1 MKLKLHLLPLL
12 VLLGLSSLA
21 LAACNRGE
29 PASSSSD
36 LVVTV
41 YKSPTCGCCGGWIEH
56 MREAGFEVREVNLS
70 SSALMQLK
78 DKYGVPYELRSCH
91 TAVVG
96 DYVVEGHVPPQEVQ
110 WLVIERPEVKGIGV
124 PGMPLG
130 SPGMEVPDGSVQPY
144 TVFAFDQAGNM
155 QPIANYP

>member
-1 MKLKLHLLPLL
+1 MKSRNVIPAIMALLLSL
-12 VLLGLSSLA
+12 VA
-21 LAACNRGE
+21 LAACSRQEAQDVSGE
-29 PASSSSD
+29 
-36 LVVTV
+36 VIVTV
-41 YKSPTCGCCGGWIEH
+41 YKSPTCGCCVGWIEH
-56 MREAGFEVREVNLS
+56 MQKAGFEVQEVNVS
-70 SSALMQLK
+70 SNALLRIK

-110 WLVIERPEVKGIGV
+110 RLLAERPAVKGIGV

-130 SPGMEVPDGSVQPY
+130 SPGMEAPDGSVQPY

-155 QPIANYP
+155 QPVAQYP

>member
-1 MKLKLHLLPLL
+1 MRKERLLFLFT
-12 VLLGLSSLA
+12 VLLLSALT
-21 LAACNRGE
+21 LAACKRQEAEGL
-29 PASSSSD
+29 SKD
-36 LVVTV
+36 IIVTV

-56 MREAGFEVREVNLS
+56 MRKAGFEVREVNVS
-70 SSALMQLK
+70 SSVLLRVK

-96 DYVVEGHVPPQEVQ
+96 DYIVEGHVPPQEVQ
-110 WLVIERPEVKGIGV
+110 RLLAERPAVKGIGV

-130 SPGMEVPDGSVQPY
+130 SPGMESPDGTVQPY

-155 QPIANYP
+155 QPVAQYP